1 MAHPQSTH
9 FASPQACFLPKPT
22 YRRRQATQLSP
33 VSRLPSPV
41 SNPISVPI
49 SISISEI
56 KLPFPT
62 YNIPRKHLS
71 VLRGILLFGLHSIIK
86 FGTEML
92 LIISPNSS

>member
-33 VSRLPSPV
+33 F
-41 SNPISVPI
+41 SNPISVPISVPI

>member
-33 VSRLPSPV
+33 VS
-41 SNPISVPI
+41 NPISVP
-49 SISISEI
+49 ISISEI

-71 VLRGILLFGLHSIIK
+71 VLRGILLFALHSIIK

>member
-33 VSRLPSPV
+33 F

-92 LIISPNSS
+92 LIISPNNS